1 MGHGVNLGLLFMGI
15 ITAPLYAYLLN
26 KKNKERDA
34 EQARQMALPE
44 EQRRKYTIQEL
55 HELGDN
61 APDFRYT
68 I

>member
-1 MGHGVNLGLLFMGI
+1 MGI
-15 ITAPLYAYLLN
+15 ICAPLYAYLLN
-26 KKNKERDA
+26 KKNKQRDA
-34 EQARQMALPE
+34 EHARQMSLPE
-44 EQRRKYTIQEL
+44 EQRTKYSIQEL